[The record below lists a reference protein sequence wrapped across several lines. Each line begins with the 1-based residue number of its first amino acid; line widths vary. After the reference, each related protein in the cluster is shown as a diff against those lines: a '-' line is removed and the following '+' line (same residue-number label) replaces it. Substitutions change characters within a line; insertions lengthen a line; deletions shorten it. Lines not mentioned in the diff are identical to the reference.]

1 MRIRICKDFW
11 KTRWFKALVLGVI
24 GVGALP
30 PWFVYPCL
38 FIAFSGLILL
48 LDRAQTRGEAMKIG
62 YAFGFGFFSVG
73 LAWVS
78 RALMIEGMGFEA
90 LAPLPP
96 IGFGVW
102 GGLFPMLASVVAWY
116 APRGVRRAL
125 AFAGAW
131 TLSEMFRA
139 WFLTGFPWNLIATV
153 WTDCPVVLQTASLFG
168 AYGLGMVTV
177 FAASLFGLMKR
188 PLRQKANLIA
198 VVPFV
203 ILSVLAGFGGYRLKA
218 VENVKPINGVLLR
231 LVQANIPQGQK
242 WSSDQ
247 AERNLMKHVH
257 LSRAKGAEKV
267 THVLWAETATPF
279 RLTQDEFARGM
290 ITSALLPDAILLAG
304 SLRTE
309 PDRFAVPPYKLYNS
323 IVAVNDIGKV
333 LGQYDKS
340 HLVPFGEYAPL
351 TSVFPFMR
359 KLTPGAIDFSRG
371 KGVRTTNI
379 PRTLPVGMLVCYEV
393 IFPAHVVDEAERP
406 YWLMNATND
415 GWYGISAGPYQ
426 HFAAAQ
432 MRAVE
437 EGIPLARVANTG
449 ISGMIDAYGRITASL
464 PLGTEGVLDV
474 ELPRRTEQPTLYARF
489 GNAAPFGSAVLFLG
503 LAFFTK
509 RKKQ

>member
-1 MRIRICKDFW
+1 MRIRICKDFY
-11 KTRWFKALVLGVI
+11 KTRWFKALICGVV

-30 PWFVYPCL
+30 PYFCYLCL
-38 FIAFSGLILL
+38 FVSFSGLIFL
-48 LDRAQTRGEAMKIG
+48 LDRVESRGEAMKVG

-96 IGFGVW
+96 IGFGIW

-177 FAASLFGLMKR
+177 FAASLLGLMKR

-242 WSSDQ
+242 WSRDQ

-267 THVLWAETATPF
+267 THVLWAETATQF

-309 PDRFAVPPYKLYNS
+309 PAKNTYPPYKMYNS
-323 IVAVNDIGKV
+323 VVAVNDIGKE
-333 LGQYDKS
+333 LGYYDKS

-351 TSVFPFMR
+351 ASVFPFMR
-359 KLTPGAIDFSRG
+359 KLVPGAIDFSRG

-379 PRTLPVGMLVCYEV
+379 PRTLPVGILVCYEV

-449 ISGMIDAYGRITASL
+449 ISGMIDAYGRVTASL
-464 PLGTEGVLDV
+464 PLGTAGYADV
-474 ELPRRTEQPTLYARF
+474 ELPRRTDKPTLYARF
-489 GNAAPFGSAVLFLG
+489 GNSLPIGLAVLVLG
-503 LAFFTK
+503 LAFLAK
-509 RKKQ
+509 GKKQ